1 MNRRSGIES
10 KKRILDAA
18 MVVFSRQGYAKANI
32 REIAKVAGISVGG
45 VYLYFKN
52 KEELYLSFIKD
63 GMNDMMRKTEMIVES
78 HRSPIRA
85 LYDFLKVHINSAIKH
100 RELILVHVR
109 ELGFTFALEHK
120 RQYMRNQLRL
130 VEKIIDRGIRTGEFR
145 RCNVKEVAK
154 IIMGTVRSVMLSM
167 AMDKDVIVTTKGLH
181 DLILNGL
188 LRNNNQLADNR
199 R

>member
-188 LRNNNQLADNR
+188 LRNNN
-199 R
+199 